1 MEILTSVERSPR
13 CVLCDGALAVMVPV
27 AIVFINSVQC
37 RSLVRGDGAL
47 WASGKCS
54 LQAEALP

>member
-1 MEILTSVERSPR
+1 MSVQHSPR

-37 RSLVRGDGAL
+37 RSLVRGQWSIVGIR
-47 WASGKCS
+47 
-54 LQAEALP
+54 